1 MTSLRHRRQVMKN
14 LGETMTDEEIE
25 EMIKEADLDRD
36 GKISYQG
43 QFNLAGTSYQAEI
56 IVKFYHTY
64 VVQGLVALINLTF

>member
-43 QFNLAGTSYQAEI
+43 QFTVMVRLYLDYLNYMQ
-56 IVKFYHTY
+56 
-64 VVQGLVALINLTF
+64 IN